1 MNMANEINLTK
12 GLKRLLDDLK
22 VVERE
27 FILSKYPNLQF
38 FIMDIINFI
47 TNLDYLNTYNVFHNL
62 KPTWIHSLNGA
73 KINIQPSEGGVIVR
87 IIVEDSSNGNLNL
100 ADEIGL

>member
-27 FILSKYPNLQF
+27 FVLSDYPNLQF

-47 TNLDYLNTYNVFHNL
+47 TNLDYLNSFNVFHNL
-62 KPTWIHSLNGA
+62 KPTWVHSLKGA
-73 KINIQPSEGGVIVR
+73 KIKIQSSEGGVIVR

>member
-1 MNMANEINLTK
+1 MVMAKEIDLTK

-27 FILSKYPNLQF
+27 FVLSDYPNLQF

-47 TNLDYLNTYNVFHNL
+47 TNLDYLNSFNVFHNL
-62 KPTWIHSLNGA
+62 KPTWVHSLKGA
-73 KINIQPSEGGVIVR
+73 KIKIQSSEGGVIVR

>member
-27 FILSKYPNLQF
+27 FVLSDYPNLQF

-47 TNLDYLNTYNVFHNL
+47 TNLDYLNSFNVFHNL
-62 KPTWIHSLNGA
+62 KPTWVHSLKGA
-73 KINIQPSEGGVIVR
+73 KIKIQSTEGGVIVR